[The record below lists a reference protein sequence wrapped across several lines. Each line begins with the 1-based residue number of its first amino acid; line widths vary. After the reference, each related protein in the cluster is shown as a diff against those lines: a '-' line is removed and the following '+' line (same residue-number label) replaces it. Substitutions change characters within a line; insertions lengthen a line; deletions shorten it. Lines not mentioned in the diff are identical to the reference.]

1 MKNAQ
6 YVGKSEVHRVKDLI
20 VNKMFKKHLPD
31 FSIIIFIF
39 LLDRIS
45 KHLVLEFFYKIN
57 EKEVIVTSFLS
68 FNLLWNQGIA
78 FGLFQ
83 FNESIFYNFIT
94 VLIIIVLCIVTWLAS
109 KSNGLEKICYLIII
123 GGGLGNTFDRLYYG
137 SVIDFI
143 DLNYK
148 NFHWFIFNVAD
159 IFITIGVLIL
169 IFSEFI
175 KKKDD

>member
-1 MKNAQ
+1 MQIKELFKNT
-6 YVGKSEVHRVKDLI
+6 LF
-20 VNKMFKKHLPD
+20 NLF
-31 FSIIIFIF
+31 IILFIF
-39 LLDRIS
+39 LLDRLS
-45 KHLVLEFFYKIN
+45 KYFVLEFFNKIN
-57 EKEVIVTSFLS
+57 EKDVIITSFLS
-68 FNLLWNQGIA
+68 FNLLWNEGIA

-83 FNESIFYNFIT
+83 SKESIFYNSIT
-94 VLIIIVLCIVTWLAS
+94 ILIILVLCIVAWLAS
-109 KSNGLEKICYLIII
+109 QSNGLEKICYLIII

-169 IFSEFI
+169 IFLELT
-175 KKKDD
+175 KKND

>member
-1 MKNAQ
+1 VKNHAQ
-6 YVGKSEVHRVKDLI
+6 DMRIKELLKKSLF
-20 VNKMFKKHLPD
+20 NLF
-31 FSIIIFIF
+31 IIGFIF

-45 KHLVLEFFYKIN
+45 KYLVLELFYKIN
-57 EKEVIVTSFLS
+57 EKEIIITSFLS
-68 FNLLWNQGIA
+68 FNLLWNEGIA

-83 FNESIFYNFIT
+83 FKESIFYNSIT
-94 VLIIIVLCIVTWLAS
+94 VLILIVLFIVAWLALKS
-109 KSNGLEKICYLIII
+109 KGLEKICYLIII

-159 IFITIGVLIL
+159 IFITISVLIL

>member
-1 MKNAQ
+1 
-6 YVGKSEVHRVKDLI
+6 
-20 VNKMFKKHLPD
+20 MFKKHLVD

-39 LLDRIS
+39 LIDRVSKLLIIGSPETYEQNGIS
-45 KHLVLEFFYKIN
+45 
-57 EKEVIVTSFLS
+57 VTSFL
-68 FNLLWNQGIA
+68 NLTLIWNEGIA
-78 FGLFQ
+78 FGLLQ
-83 FNESIFYNFIT
+83 FKESIFYNSIT
-94 VLIIIVLCIVTWLAS
+94 VLIIIVLCFVAWLAS
-109 KSNGLEKICYLIII
+109 KSNGFEKICYLIII

>member
-1 MKNAQ
+1 MRIRELLKKNI
-6 YVGKSEVHRVKDLI
+6 LNFI
-20 VNKMFKKHLPD
+20 
-31 FSIIIFIF
+31 IIIFIF
-39 LLDRIS
+39 FLDRTS
-45 KHLVLEFFYKIN
+45 KYYVLEFFHKST
-57 EKEVIVTSFLS
+57 EQSVVVTSFLN
-68 FNLLWNQGIA
+68 FNLLWNDGIA

-83 FNESIFYNFIT
+83 FKESIFYNFIT
-94 VLIIIVLCIVTWLAS
+94 ILIFIVLCIVAWLAS
-109 KSNGLEKICYLIII
+109 KSDGLEKICYLIII
-123 GGGLGNTFDRLYYG
+123 GGGLGNIFDRLYYG

-175 KKKDD
+175 KKKND

>member
-1 MKNAQ
+1 MRIKELLKKN
-6 YVGKSEVHRVKDLI
+6 LFNLFII
-20 VNKMFKKHLPD
+20 V
-31 FSIIIFIF
+31 FIF

-45 KHLVLEFFYKIN
+45 KYLVLELFYKTS
-57 EKEVIVTSFLS
+57 EKEVIITSFLS
-68 FNLLWNQGIA
+68 FNLLWNEGIA

-83 FNESIFYNFIT
+83 FKESIFYNSIT
-94 VLIIIVLCIVTWLAS
+94 LLILIVLCIVGWLAS
-109 KSNGLEKICYLIII
+109 KSNGLEKICYLAII

-143 DLNYK
+143 DLSYK

-159 IFITIGVLIL
+159 IFITISVLIL